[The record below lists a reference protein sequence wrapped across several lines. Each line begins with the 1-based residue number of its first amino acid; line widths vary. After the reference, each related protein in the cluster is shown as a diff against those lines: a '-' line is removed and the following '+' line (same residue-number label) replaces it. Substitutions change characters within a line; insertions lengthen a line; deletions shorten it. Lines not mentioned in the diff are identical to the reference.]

1 MADDRLRLVA
11 EVSDQFT
18 GPLGKLETALRR
30 AGAAGTQ
37 AGKDLKKDFE
47 GFNGALGKTTAALQ
61 GMTPVLSG
69 LGLVGLS
76 AGVSLG
82 AVTAALSGF
91 SKGTQQLAIM
101 SKETGLAVDQ
111 LRAFSALGERF
122 GVSAET
128 MQGGVRKFADEM
140 SQMRKRYGQTY
151 FDLQQM
157 NLGELVEK
165 MVSSPNMKAALDTF
179 MDSVSQIGDPVKR
192 RKVVEMMLG
201 SDQIAAVAGQLTGR
215 YRAVMD
221 EILKAQGQTTD
232 AQIKAAQRFETALS
246 RVRENMD
253 GLRTEALAP
262 LLEQLSALVEKFG
275 SAESMAAFAKQ
286 LEEIGKFA
294 RTTVQEFEAIVRTYE
309 KFKEFIGL
317 GDPSKNVEFKPLL
330 GGGSSKP
337 LTRGELEGKR
347 DSIEQQR
354 KLLDAN
360 PNAPDYARKRDR
372 MTEELRRVGDEL
384 EKLRTSG
391 GATAQPS
398 GFSGV
403 AGSGNPLIQRASF
416 GGFGGVRSSPGGF
429 GGPLPTMGGGYGGGD
444 PNVTGGANGRGY
456 GGGGTPAI
464 SPGAPIPHRDA
475 IDGRSVAAVTANPGA
490 YKDVLDHI
498 ARSEGTANRAGGGY
512 NTSLGY
518 GRYLPG
524 GQEQNLT
531 GKTLNE
537 ISALGNQMRRQP
549 GNPNSSALGRYQ
561 IVGNTMRS
569 LMRKMGLKGD
579 ELFDERMQDRMGAE
593 LARQRG
599 ANATGLGQ
607 EWASLRGQR
616 LVRAVELMGRVD
628 PRASTM
634 PNDRA
639 PGGSQLETAGSGERT
654 GDSMMRRFY
663 GDEAPVAKAP
673 PQDHRMTI
681 DLNGFPPGTRARTS
695 MGDLFKETTV
705 SKSRQVE
712 AI

>member
-1 MADDRLRLVA
+1 MADERLRLVA
-11 EVSDQFT
+11 EVQDGFT
-18 GPLGKLETALRR
+18 GPLAKLETALGR
-30 AGAAGTQ
+30 AAKTGTQ
-37 AGKDLKKDFE
+37 AGKDLKRDFE

-215 YRAVMD
+215 YREVMD

-232 AQIKAAQRFETALS
+232 AQVKAAQRFETALS

-330 GGGSSKP
+330 SGGGSKP

-403 AGSGNPLIQRASF
+403 TGGGNPLIQRASF
-416 GGFGGVRSSPGGF
+416 GRGGGGSGGGFYGVGTIPPLGMPEPAGGAGHGAAAGRSSPPLTGGGVTPESAGVLTPRGTGRGNPRAARTSEMMAYAMDQLRREGVPEAHLRQSAAHLVGQATMESGLDPNKVHD
-429 GGPLPTMGGGYGGGD
+429 GGSGYGIYGARDPKGWGNYRGARRSAMVRWLEANGYARNSAEGQMRYMTHEAMGGGYPQTRRILMGQGTGD
-444 PNVTGGANGRGY
+444 IDQDTHTITRNFEAPRVANY
-456 GGGGTPAI
+456 
-464 SPGAPIPHRDA
+464 
-475 IDGRSVAAVTANPGA
+475 
-490 YKDVLDHI
+490 
-498 ARSEGTANRAGGGY
+498 RAG
-512 NTSLGY
+512 
-518 GRYLPG
+518 
-524 GQEQNLT
+524 
-531 GKTLNE
+531 
-537 ISALGNQMRRQP
+537 A
-549 GNPNSSALGRYQ
+549 
-561 IVGNTMRS
+561 
-569 LMRKMGLKGD
+569 
-579 ELFDERMQDRMGAE
+579 
-593 LARQRG
+593 
-599 ANATGLGQ
+599 
-607 EWASLRGQR
+607 
-616 LVRAVELMGRVD
+616 VRAALRAGPDDRALSASQAASPAPNERLGDQMMGRMFA
-628 PRASTM
+628 R
-634 PNDRA
+634 
-639 PGGSQLETAGSGERT
+639 
-654 GDSMMRRFY
+654 
-663 GDEAPVAKAP
+663 EATPPP
-673 PQDHRMTI
+673 PQTHRMTI

-695 MGDLFKETTV
+695 MGDLFRETTV
-705 SKSRQVE
+705 SKKSQME

>member
-11 EVSDQFT
+11 EVQDGFT
-18 GPLGKLETALRR
+18 GPLAKLETALGR
-30 AGAAGTQ
+30 AAKTGTQ
-37 AGKDLKKDFE
+37 AGKDSKRDFD
-47 GFNGALGKTTAALQ
+47 GFHGTLGKTTAALQ

-69 LGLVGLS
+69 LGLVGLT

-82 AVTAALSGF
+82 TMTAALSGF
-91 SKGTQQLAIM
+91 SRGTQQLAIM

-151 FDLQQM
+151 LDLQQM
-157 NLGELVEK
+157 NLGELVEQ

-215 YRAVMD
+215 YRQVMD

-253 GLRTEALAP
+253 GLRTEALTP

-330 GGGSSKP
+330 GGGGGKP

-398 GFSGV
+398 EFSSVTG
-403 AGSGNPLIQRASF
+403 GGNPLIHRAGY
-416 GGFGGVRSSPGGF
+416 GG
-429 GGPLPTMGGGYGGGD
+429 MGGGGSPGSYSGVGTIPPLGL
-444 PNVTGGANGRGY
+444 PQPLA
-456 GGGGTPAI
+456 GGGGGAAI
-464 SPGAPIPHRDA
+464 SPRAPMPYRGTIDRSGSGRSAEGPLAAKYPDGLAAGIKQSAKDLGISAENLATVISYETAGSFDPWKRGPTTKWGQYRGLIQWGQPQREKYGVTQDMSPGEQMKAVTRYLRDRGVRPGMGIHQVYGAINAGGVSEAHLQMRDAAAGGAPGTVREKVDNQMGPHRRKGVA
-475 IDGRSVAAVTANPGA
+475 LLRADGSDGGATA
-490 YKDVLDHI
+490 
-498 ARSEGTANRAGGGY
+498 
-512 NTSLGY
+512 
-518 GRYLPG
+518 
-524 GQEQNLT
+524 
-531 GKTLNE
+531 
-537 ISALGNQMRRQP
+537 SA
-549 GNPNSSALGRYQ
+549 
-561 IVGNTMRS
+561 
-569 LMRKMGLKGD
+569 D
-579 ELFDERMQDRMGAE
+579 
-593 LARQRG
+593 
-599 ANATGLGQ
+599 
-607 EWASLRGQR
+607 
-616 LVRAVELMGRVD
+616 
-628 PRASTM
+628 
-634 PNDRA
+634 
-639 PGGSQLETAGSGERT
+639 GSGERT

-681 DLNGFPPGTRARTS
+681 DLNGFPAGTRARTS